1 MFQFYTHYLNVKKYV
16 HYKITVPLMGCGQ
29 RDDAQQTELV
39 RTSDSVR
46 VQTGIVMVSNITL
59 TEKNFRYHIMYLLTV
74 VVVDAQRNSVPQVL
88 VQQNTDTAIFT
99 NLLITIISGCLTGRD
114 SESHDKSLVPV
125 PMQCNIHVRSIGF

>member
-39 RTSDSVR
+39 RTSESVR
-46 VQTGIVMVSNITL
+46 AQTGIVMVSNITL